1 MAKRVDLQTKL
12 EEILGSENVYFQ
24 PPSSVQMKY
33 PAIVYS
39 LARIENAFANN
50 QVYRQDTAYEIVVID
65 RDPDGDIYKRISVL
79 PKCRFDRHYV
89 ADNLNHYTFT
99 LYY

>member
-24 PPSSVQMKY
+24 PPSSVHMKY

-39 LARIENAFANN
+39 LARIENTFANN
-50 QVYRQDTAYEIVVID
+50 HVYRQDTAYEIVVID